1 MADLKPTTLF
11 LGAKAHQLFSELA
24 NENQMARKFF
34 LTKII
39 IREAR
44 AEATGL
50 TADKLKARLQLIDE
64 VNDELVDAINNPPK
78 TQLADREYST
88 DPKRIYQKIWEAH
101 RRLRKRGMD
110 EEAIHN
116 YCLDMYGMDFK
127 IKKTPT
133 KNPKRNPDWV
143 GGGPVAEKIKEAKEA
158 SKELNERDNKE

>member
-11 LGAKAHQLFSELA
+11 LGEKAHQLFSELA
-24 NENQMARKFF
+24 KENQMSRKFF

-39 IREAR
+39 VREAR

-50 TADKLKARLQLIDE
+50 RADKLKARLQLIDE
-64 VNDELVDAINNPPK
+64 VNDELIDAINNPPK

-101 RRLRKRGMD
+101 RRLKKRGMD
-110 EEAIHN
+110 EEYIHN

-143 GGGPVAEKIKEAKEA
+143 GGGPVAQKIKDAQEVSRKIEV
-158 SKELNERDNKE
+158 E